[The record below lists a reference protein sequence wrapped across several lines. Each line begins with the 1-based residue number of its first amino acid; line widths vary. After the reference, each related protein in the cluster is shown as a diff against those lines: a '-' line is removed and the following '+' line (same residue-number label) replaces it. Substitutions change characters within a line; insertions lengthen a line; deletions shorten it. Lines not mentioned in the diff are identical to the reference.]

1 MVYPK
6 SYPRKRNKMPKQQ
19 TNNQL
24 STDIAVMAEKIIN
37 IEKTVNSIQK
47 KQDED
52 FATKDWCEARYG
64 EPTKQFKAVISLIL
78 SAVIVAIVG
87 LVIKK

>member
-1 MVYPK
+1 MV
-6 SYPRKRNKMPKQQ
+6 KQQ

-24 STDIAVMAEKIIN
+24 SVDIAVMSEKIVN
-37 IEKTVNSIQK
+37 IEKMLTAIQK
-47 KQDED
+47 RQDEE

-64 EPTKQFKAVISLIL
+64 EPTKQFKAIVSLVL
-78 SAVIVAIVG
+78 SAVIVAVIG